1 MTARGEMFWR
11 AFRDIFN
18 STALDKVGARKEP
31 PTHPDLLS
39 LTKAERAVVRRSLQ
53 DRRSLLLE
61 KIGDTAEACRTH
73 EAAQRELDSIASV
86 IAKMKNR

>member
-18 STALDKVGARKEP
+18 STAPDKVVARRNRRRARIG
-31 PTHPDLLS
+31 S

-61 KIGDTAEACRTH
+61 KIGDTAEARRTH

-86 IAKMKNR
+86 LAKMKNR